1 MPSSTP
7 PGSSTPP
14 HSRTP
19 ASQETASAQEKT
31 GRVLIVDDKRD
42 VLTALRLL
50 LKKYVADVHTARD
63 PSALPALLEENVYD
77 AILLDM
83 NFTQDASSGREGF
96 LWLGRILQKDPGA
109 VVVMITAYGG
119 LEKAVRAM
127 KEGAADFIVKPWNDA
142 DLVASVQAA
151 IKLRRSRDTARQQ
164 QAEPAPSGTARA
176 SSGDGVSSEAAAG
189 TNPPGDFDDIIGE
202 SLPMQRVY
210 RTIEKVAATDA
221 NVLILGENG
230 TGKELVARAVHR
242 HSNRSADPFVSTDL
256 GALSESLFESEL
268 FGHVKGAFTGADA
281 DRAGRFEAADGGT
294 LFLDE
299 IGNIPQPLQAK
310 LLTALQRREVTRV
323 GDVTPIPVDI
333 RLVSATNRPIYE
345 MTQEQDFRQDLLYRI
360 NTVEVKLPPLR
371 ERGDDIVLLA
381 EHFLNLYAERY
392 DTIADSLSASAR
404 SKLKD
409 YHWPGNVRELRHTM
423 ERAVIMTEASALQ
436 PSDITLSAPSQRRA
450 PENDL
455 GVDTLN
461 LDDIEQAAV
470 RKALSKHGGNI
481 SRAANE
487 LGISRKALY
496 RRIEKY
502 GL

>member
-1 MPSSTP
+1 MPSP
-7 PGSSTPP
+7 DA
-14 HSRTP
+14 P
-19 ASQETASAQEKT
+19 APSKASAQDKT

-50 LKKYVADVHTARD
+50 LKKYVAEVHTARD

-96 LWLGRILQKDPGA
+96 LWLSRILKKDPGA

-151 IKLRRSRDTARQQ
+151 IKLRRSRDTARAQKQ
-164 QAEPAPSGTARA
+164 QADENASDTDPSPSPASPSRSA
-176 SSGDGVSSEAAAG
+176 EAAG
-189 TNPPGDFDDIIGE
+189 SFDNIIGE
-202 SLPMQRVY
+202 SPAMQKVY

-230 TGKELVARAVHR
+230 TGKELVAQAVHR
-242 HSNRSADPFVSTDL
+242 RSKRADAAFVSTDL

-268 FGHVKGAFTGADA
+268 FGHVKGAFTGADT

-310 LLTALQRREVTRV
+310 LLTVLQRREVTRV
-323 GDVTPIPVDI
+323 GDVTPIPIDI
-333 RLVSATNRPIYE
+333 RLVSATNQPIYE
-345 MTQEQDFRQDLLYRI
+345 MTQEQNFRQDLLYRI
-360 NTVEVKLPPLR
+360 NTVEIQLPPLR
-371 ERGDDIVLLA
+371 ERDDDIRLLA
-381 EHFLNLYAERY
+381 EHFLSLYADRY
-392 DTIADSLSASAR
+392 DTIAESLSDAACA
-404 SKLKD
+404 KLMD

-423 ERAVIMTEASALQ
+423 ERAVIMTESAALK
-436 PSDITLSAPSQRRA
+436 PSDIALSAPNQRRSSS
-450 PENDL
+450 NDL

>member
-1 MPSSTP
+1 MPSDFSP
-7 PGSSTPP
+7 D
-14 HSRTP
+14 
-19 ASQETASAQEKT
+19 AST

-50 LKKYVADVHTARD
+50 LKKHVGEVHTARD
-63 PSALPALLEENVYD
+63 PSAIPALLDEHTYD

-96 LWLGRILQKDPGA
+96 LWLDRILTKDPGA

-119 LEKAVRAM
+119 VEKAVRAM
-127 KEGAADFIVKPWNDA
+127 KEGAADFIVKPWDDA
-142 DLVASVQAA
+142 DLVASVQSA
-151 IKLRRSRDTARQQ
+151 IKLRRSRDAAREQHDPSSNEAPAGE
-164 QAEPAPSGTARA
+164 AEASTPSPDSDTTPDAPDPGS
-176 SSGDGVSSEAAAG
+176 DG
-189 TNPPGDFDDIIGE
+189 IIGE
-202 SLPMQRVY
+202 SPAMQQVY
-210 RTIEKVAATDA
+210 RTIEKVADTGA

-230 TGKELVARAVHR
+230 TGKELVAHAVHR
-242 HSNRSADPFVSTDL
+242 RSQRADQPFVTADL

-268 FGHVKGAFTGADA
+268 FGHVKGAFTGADE
-281 DRAGRFEAADGGT
+281 DRAGRFEAADEGT

-299 IGNIPQPLQAK
+299 IGNIPMGLQAK

-323 GDVTPIPVDI
+323 GSVESIPVDI
-333 RLVSATNRPIYE
+333 RLVSATNQPIYE
-345 MTQEQDFRQDLLYRI
+345 MTQGGDFRQDLLYRI

-371 ERGDDIVLLA
+371 DRGKDVLRLA
-381 EHFLNLYAERY
+381 EHFLEAYAATYNSDVSSINSE
-392 DTIADSLSASAR
+392 AR
-404 SKLKD
+404 AKLTE
-409 YHWPGNVRELRHTM
+409 YHWPGNVRELKHTM
-423 ERAVIMTEASALQ
+423 ERAVIMSESSALQ
-436 PSDITLSAPSQRRA
+436 PADFVFSAPNAQRRS
-450 PENDL
+450 ENDL
-455 GVDTLN
+455 GVSTLN

-481 SRAANE
+481 SRAADE

>member
-1 MPSSTP
+1 MPTP
-7 PGSSTPP
+7 DRS
-14 HSRTP
+14 
-19 ASQETASAQEKT
+19 ASADASVQEKT

-50 LKKYVADVHTARD
+50 LKKYVAEVHTARD
-63 PSALPALLEENVYD
+63 PSALPALLDENVYD

-96 LWLGRILQKDPGA
+96 LWLNRILQKDPGA

-151 IKLRRSRDTARQQ
+151 IKLRRSRDSAREQQ
-164 QAEPAPSGTARA
+164 EAPAPSAEPT
-176 SSGDGVSSEAAAG
+176 GDGSASAPEPTTADA
-189 TNPPGDFDDIIGE
+189 GDFDDIIGE
-202 SLPMQRVY
+202 SPAMQQVY

-242 HSNRSADPFVSTDL
+242 RSKRAGEPFVSTDL
-256 GALSESLFESEL
+256 GALSEGLFESEL

-281 DRAGRFEAADGGT
+281 DRVGRFEAADGGT

-310 LLTALQRREVTRV
+310 LLTVLQRREITRV
-323 GDVTPIPVDI
+323 GDVESIPVDI
-333 RLVSATNRPIYE
+333 RLVSATNQPIYE

-360 NTVEVKLPPLR
+360 NTVEIQLPPLR
-371 ERGDDIVLLA
+371 ERGDDIILLA
-381 EHFLNLYAERY
+381 EHFLDLYADRY
-392 DTIADSLSASAR
+392 DTIADSLSDAAR
-404 SKLKD
+404 EKLRG
-409 YHWPGNVRELRHTM
+409 YHWPGNVRELQHTM
-423 ERAVIMTEASALQ
+423 ERAVIMTESATLQ
-436 PSDITLSAPSQRRA
+436 PSDISLSAPTQQRT
-450 PENDL
+450 PESDL